1 MISHL
6 SEIQINQSKKK
17 KSTSNGNLYLES
29 RCFENIYNKS
39 KSVFIVESGLLVR
52 RDWKYQRGNQ
62 NPYIEEQITQWPK
75 EKVQKDKQPST
86 KHTYKTKDRVTW
98 TQIKPGMNSDVPVES
113 AVLAPLVVPV
123 VLI

>member
-17 KSTSNGNLYLES
+17 KSTSNDNLYLES
-29 RCFENIYNKS
+29 RCIYNKS

-86 KHTYKTKDRVTW
+86 KHTHKTKDRVTW
-98 TQIKPGMNSDVPVES
+98 TPIKPGMNSDVPVES

>member
-1 MISHL
+1 LISHL

-17 KSTSNGNLYLES
+17 KSTSNDNLYLES
-29 RCFENIYNKS
+29 RCIYNKS

-52 RDWKYQRGNQ
+52 RDWRYQSGNQ
-62 NPYIEEQITQWPK
+62 NPNIEEQITQWPK

-86 KHTYKTKDRVTW
+86 KHTHKTKDRVTW
-98 TQIKPGMNSDVPVES
+98 TPIKPGMNSDVPVES